1 MERRLSAEERALWA
15 RVMATVKPMPGR
27 EVVAEPK
34 PKKPLPFRGG
44 VGGRGVP
51 QAGRQVASPHPNPS
65 PEGEGLKK
73 AKTPPAPTPTP
84 GTTLD
89 GSWDKRLSRGMVQP
103 DATVDLHGHTL
114 NSAYAMLDDALGRSI
129 ACGDRV
135 ILLITGKPPRPDSE
149 RPHARGAIRAAVGD
163 WLHSSRH
170 ADAIAAVRGANPR
183 HGGSGALYI
192 VLRRPRG
199 ARIS

>member
-1 MERRLSAEERALWA
+1 
-15 RVMATVKPMPGR
+15 MATVKPMPGR
-27 EVVAEPK
+27 EPVK
-34 PKKPLPFRGG
+34 PEKPLPFRGG
-44 VGGRGVP
+44 VGGGAVP
-51 QAGRQVASPHPNPS
+51 QALSPVARPHPNPS

-73 AKTPPAPTPTP
+73 VAPAPTP

-129 ACGDRV
+129 ARGDRV

-163 WLHSSRH
+163 WLHASRH
-170 ADAIAAVRGANPR
+170 ADSIAAVRGANPR

>member
-1 MERRLSAEERALWA
+1 
-15 RVMATVKPMPGR
+15 MATVKPMPGR
-27 EVVAEPK
+27 EAAKPGKQEKAEK
-34 PKKPLPFRGG
+34 PPPFRGG
-44 VGGRGVP
+44 VGVGES
-51 QAGRQVASPHPNPS
+51 QATPSTRSRPTPNPS

-73 AKTPPAPTPTP
+73 TKAVLVAPTP

-129 ACGDRV
+129 ARGDRV
-135 ILLITGKPPRPDSE
+135 ILLITGKPPRPESE

-170 ADAIAAVRGANPR
+170 ADSIAAVRGANPR

-199 ARIS
+199 GRIS